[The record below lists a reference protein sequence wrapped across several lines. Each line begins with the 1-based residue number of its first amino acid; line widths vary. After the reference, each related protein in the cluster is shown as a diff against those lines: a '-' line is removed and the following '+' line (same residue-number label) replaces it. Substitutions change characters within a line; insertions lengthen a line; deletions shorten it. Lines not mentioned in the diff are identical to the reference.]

1 MIKIE
6 KCLMLGGELGLPND
20 DWYYLY
26 RGLDIKANIY
36 AEVIARKE
44 DIDKSK
50 KFEKQVKDRV
60 KFVIKNKIGLKEKN
74 NTLTKRTKNERNRLN
89 NRQMARR
96 NFP

>member
-26 RGLDIKANIY
+26 KGRDTKANIY
-36 AEVIARKE
+36 TAVIARKE

-60 KFVIKNKIGLKEKN
+60 KFVIKNKIGLKEDCPQK
-74 NTLTKRTKNERNRLN
+74 
-89 NRQMARR
+89 
-96 NFP
+96 